1 MRRTEQ
7 EFKAEVLR
15 RSENYRMEQS
25 RKRKKLLGVGVCA
38 VLCVAALWLFEPL
51 AMGGNN
57 LTAAP
62 EAAPQAPE
70 AEMSF
75 IEIDGNSMEFFAD
88 DAMPAE
94 SAEEPAAAAPLAEEG
109 ILVLNAED
117 AAYILQYL
125 SGEWIPSTANCL
137 CDYTVEIDGATYR
150 YHSDCG
156 TFQNEDG
163 HSLTLAEEAR
173 LIINRILESY

>member
-1 MRRTEQ
+1 M
-7 EFKAEVLR
+7 
-15 RSENYRMEQS
+15 
-25 RKRKKLLGVGVCA
+25 LGIGVCA
-38 VLCVAALWLFEPL
+38 VLCIAALWLFEPL
-51 AMGGNN
+51 GMTGNSSN
-57 LTAAP
+57 AAA

-70 AEMSF
+70 AQMSI

-94 SAEEPAAAAPLAEEG
+94 PEEAPAAAESAEEEG
-109 ILVLNAED
+109 ALVLNAED

-125 SGEWIPSTANCL
+125 SGEWLPSTANCL

-163 HSLTLAEEAR
+163 HSLTLAEEDR